1 LAKKITYTHDELV
14 VMIKN
19 RNQQAF
25 AYLYDNYSKAI
36 FGIIHSIVTN
46 TEEAEDVLQN
56 TFIKIWNNFDSYDST
71 KGRLYTWMINIARNM
86 AIDCTRSKHEKNK
99 NKIQDSTDDV
109 YVINNTYADANNTDA
124 IGLKE
129 VVSSLKDDYKLM
141 IQLAYYKGYTQ
152 DEIAKELNMPL
163 GTVKTKVR
171 KALLQLRE
179 LSKEKIQA

>member
-1 LAKKITYTHDELV
+1 
-14 VMIKN
+14 MIKN

-25 AYLYDNYSKAI
+25 AYLYDNYSRAI
-36 FGIIHSIVTN
+36 FGIINNIVTC

-56 TFIKIWNNFDSYDST
+56 TFVKIWNNFESYDST

-99 NKIQDSTDDV
+99 SKIQDSIDDV
-109 YVINNTYADANNTDA
+109 YVINNTYADTNGTDA
-124 IGLKE
+124 IGLKA
-129 VVSSLKDDYKLM
+129 VVDSLKDDYKLM

-152 DEIAKELNMPL
+152 DEISKELNIPL
-163 GTVKTKVR
+163 GTVKTRVR
-171 KALLQLRE
+171 NALLKLRE